1 MENVINVFDIEI
13 SADSAKEIVRKI
25 AMHLEEERIYTVSAL
40 SLEMLLQEKD
50 NENWKRQLQTMDI
63 LFPGDKEIFR
73 AADNAA
79 KGCMKQTDKKELGKL
94 LLRYLQKN
102 KKTLF
107 LLAEKESELV
117 KFENDLR
124 RYCPNIKIIGKSV
137 LAVDSEEKDKVVN
150 EINGVEPDCI
160 FAALSCPWQTQFINE
175 NRALINAR
183 AWVGFGSSIVRNIEK
198 KSAAVKLQTFI
209 LKKMFRYH
217 LEKHVE

>member
-1 MENVINVFDIEI
+1 MENVINIFDIEI

-25 AMHLEEERIYTVSAL
+25 ALNLEKERIYTVSAL
-40 SLEMLLQEKD
+40 TLEMLLQEKD
-50 NENWKRQLQTMDI
+50 NETWKKQLQTMDL

-73 AADNAA
+73 AADSTE

-102 KKTLF
+102 KKTIF
-107 LLAEKESELV
+107 LLAEKETELE

-124 RYCPNIKIIGKSV
+124 RYCPNIKIVGKSV
-137 LAVDSEEKDKVVN
+137 LAADSEEKDKVVN
-150 EINGVEPDCI
+150 EINGIEPDCI

-175 NRALINAR
+175 NKALLNAR
-183 AWVGFGSSIVRNIEK
+183 AWIGFGSSIVRNIEK
-198 KSAAVKLQTFI
+198 RSAAAKLQTFI
-209 LKKMFRYH
+209 LKKLFRYH